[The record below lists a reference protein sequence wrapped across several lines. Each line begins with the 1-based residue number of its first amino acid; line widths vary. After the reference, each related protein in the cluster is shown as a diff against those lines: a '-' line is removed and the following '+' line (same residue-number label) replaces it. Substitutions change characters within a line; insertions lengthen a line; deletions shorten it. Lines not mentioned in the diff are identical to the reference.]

1 MMNSFIIVNITPNM
15 QVGDSLEDK
24 SMLLVISKRPSL
36 SLYLGTHL
44 TEQLTDYCFIL
55 KVTSVFPTPTQAM
68 QTEHVEQF
76 AND

>member
-1 MMNSFIIVNITPNM
+1 
-15 QVGDSLEDK
+15 
-24 SMLLVISKRPSL
+24 MLLVISKRPSL

-44 TEQLTDYCFIL
+44 KEQLTDYCFIL